1 MLPGYKKIFLY
12 RNYGS
17 QKRAKELIIESR
29 MGNLSVNTIVAI
41 SPLAKVK

>member
-29 MGNLSVNTIVAI
+29 MGNSSVTIVAI